1 MRVHVAFTPGEAA
14 RVPIGIVVD
23 VLRATS
29 TIVQALDAGYRTV
42 YCCAEIEEARALRD
56 ELGDAILGGERGGD
70 PLPGFDLGNSPLEYL
85 SPMAEEVVL
94 TTTNGTRAVVGA
106 AANCDHVLVGSMLN
120 LDAVAAT
127 ARGRGEDVEVVCAGL
142 RGGPSEDDAYCAGR
156 IAALLGG
163 SRPRRRSGLSSW
175 QRPTRLPRRRFAPSE
190 GSGRPSP
197 RKTWSGAHARASA
210 LSSLGSTACAEPPR
224 GSWPRRSG
232 RGARSRRDP
241 AGAAPRQSPPRPRL
255 QPARVRGARRP
266 RPRRARRR

>member
-14 RVPIGIVVD
+14 RIPTGIVVD

-29 TIVQALDAGYRTV
+29 TIVQALNAGYRTV
-42 YCCAEIEEARALRD
+42 YCCAEVEDARALEE
-56 ELGDAILGGERGGD
+56 ELGDAVLGGERGGD
-70 PLPGFDLGNSPLEYL
+70 PLPGFDFGNSPLEYL
-85 SPMAEEVVL
+85 SPQAAEVVL

-106 AANCDHVLVGSMLN
+106 AANCDLVLVGSMLN
-120 LDAVAAT
+120 LDAVAAA

-163 SRPRRRSGLSSW
+163 SRLRRPSGLSSW
-175 QRPTRLPRRRFAPSE
+175 QRPTGLPRRRFAPSE

-224 GSWPRRSG
+224 GS
-232 RGARSRRDP
+232 
-241 AGAAPRQSPPRPRL
+241 
-255 QPARVRGARRP
+255 
-266 RPRRARRR
+266 

>member
-14 RVPIGIVVD
+14 RVPTGIVVD

-42 YCCAEIEEARALRD
+42 YCCAEVEEARALKD
-56 ELGDAILGGERGGD
+56 ELGDAVLGGERGGN

-85 SPMAEEVVL
+85 SPQAEEVVI

-163 SRPRRRSGLSSW
+163 EPTETAERALELAASYATTEEAFCTIRRVGETIAEEDLVWCARESVSAVVPRFDGM
-175 QRPTRLPRRRFAPSE
+175 
-190 GSGRPSP
+190 
-197 RKTWSGAHARASA
+197 
-210 LSSLGSTACAEPPR
+210 
-224 GSWPRRSG
+224 
-232 RGARSRRDP
+232 RGA
-241 AGAAPRQSPPRPRL
+241 AARL
-255 QPARVRGARRP
+255 VA
-266 RPRRARRR
+266 

>member
-14 RVPIGIVVD
+14 RVPTGIVVD

-42 YCCAEIEEARALRD
+42 YCCAEVEEARTLKE
-56 ELGDAILGGERGGD
+56 ELGDAVLGGERGGN

-85 SPMAEEVVL
+85 SPQAEEVVI

-163 SRPRRRSGLSSW
+163 EPTETAERALELAASYATTEEAFRTIRRVGETIAEEDLVWCARESVSAVVPRFDGMRG
-175 QRPTRLPRRRFAPSE
+175 TAARLVA
-190 GSGRPSP
+190 
-197 RKTWSGAHARASA
+197 
-210 LSSLGSTACAEPPR
+210 
-224 GSWPRRSG
+224 
-232 RGARSRRDP
+232 
-241 AGAAPRQSPPRPRL
+241 
-255 QPARVRGARRP
+255 
-266 RPRRARRR
+266 

>member
-14 RVPIGIVVD
+14 RVPTGIVVD

-29 TIVQALDAGYRTV
+29 TIVQALDAGYRTA
-42 YCCAEIEEARALRD
+42 YCCGEVEEARALKE
-56 ELGDAILGGERGGD
+56 ELGDAVLGGERGGN

-85 SPMAEEVVL
+85 SPQAEEVVI

-156 IAALLGG
+156 IVALLGG
-163 SRPRRRSGLSSW
+163 EPTETAERALELAASYATTEEAFRTIRRVGETIAEEDLVWCARESVSAVVPRFDGMRG
-175 QRPTRLPRRRFAPSE
+175 TAARLVA
-190 GSGRPSP
+190 
-197 RKTWSGAHARASA
+197 
-210 LSSLGSTACAEPPR
+210 
-224 GSWPRRSG
+224 
-232 RGARSRRDP
+232 
-241 AGAAPRQSPPRPRL
+241 
-255 QPARVRGARRP
+255 
-266 RPRRARRR
+266 